1 MNRLALLIT
10 CLASPACV
18 ALALGAGAASADTYD
33 DADITV
39 TTYTVDGET
48 LGDIETQ
55 MTAEG
60 PQGFW
65 AYTTWT
71 VNWNDACETTV
82 NAAITLPELAEDTAL
97 SDADAEEFARMRA
110 ALEAHELQHVEIG
123 LAYAAE
129 TEAQG
134 CPTAFEPILDTFLAD
149 ERAFDAETEHGRT
162 QGVYLTAD

>member
-18 ALALGAGAASADTYD
+18 AFALGAGGALADTMD
-33 DADITV
+33 DADVTL

-71 VNWNDACETTV
+71 VDWTADCETTV

-97 SDADAEEFARMRA
+97 SDVDAEEFDRMLT
-110 ALEAHELQHVEIG
+110 ALEAHELQHVDIG

-134 CPTAFEPILDTFLAD
+134 CPAAYEPILDTFLSE
-149 ERAFDAETEHGRT
+149 ERAFDADTEHGRT
-162 QGVYLTAD
+162 QGVYLTNN